1 VAVRVVSCGTSSTAG
16 NAPTLSWARYLA
28 NGRAR
33 LYQATRL
40 TSTAPKPSTTP
51 ASTLVQ
57 CLPLVV
63 NYCPAL
69 ASSGSKTR
77 ALVRRATAMAL
88 EGHRVAVVMP
98 TVELI
103 RASVENELRT
113 LPRVRIYRVI
123 DSETVK
129 NQSVTSTIIEHL
141 MLDPGDG
148 QVLSITHQA
157 FALIRD
163 WHRKKDWRLILDE
176 EPQITRCHHHDD
188 VAHTH
193 CHITD
198 HVIAEPRED
207 VPGYAELRVTN
218 RDALTRVV
226 QNRGCDAHFAKLGD
240 LARDLTSP
248 HRDKFVEIKEY
259 RNLKYAQDFDES
271 HHLTVLSVLSPN
283 AIRGFASCSYFYSQV
298 IF

>member
-1 VAVRVVSCGTSSTAG
+1 MLTGQFNSASIHRRRDPASARPRQYHPARTQRVSATRV
-16 NAPTLSWARYLA
+16 APT
-28 NGRAR
+28 
-33 LYQATRL
+33 
-40 TSTAPKPSTTP
+40 
-51 ASTLVQ
+51 
-57 CLPLVV
+57 
-63 NYCPAL
+63 
-69 ASSGSKTR
+69 SG
-77 ALVRRATAMAL
+77 L
-88 EGHRVAVVMP
+88 
-98 TVELI
+98 
-103 RASVENELRT
+103 N
-113 LPRVRIYRVI
+113 
-123 DSETVK
+123 
-129 NQSVTSTIIEHL
+129 
-141 MLDPGDG
+141 
-148 QVLSITHQA
+148 
-157 FALIRD
+157 
-163 WHRKKDWRLILDE
+163 
-176 EPQITRCHHHDD
+176 DD

-198 HVIAEPRED
+198 HVTAEPRDD

-248 HRDKFVEIKEY
+248 HRDKLVEIEEY